1 MMKPYHLNYSAPP
14 PQVAQFR
21 TSGHHP
27 PLLSLNDP
35 HKLEEDIIY
44 TITQALC
51 QQIGA
56 TMCLAVLVLPHV
68 TPQLKMT
75 DITDIKIAINAKNDP
90 LWSPS
95 ATSTLT
101 SILLSGLAIV

>member
-1 MMKPYHLNYSAPP
+1 MAPP
-14 PQVAQFR
+14 PP
-21 TSGHHP
+21 P

-35 HKLEEDIIY
+35 HELEEDIIY

-56 TMCLAVLVLPHV
+56 TMCVAVLALPHV

>member
-1 MMKPYHLNYSAPP
+1 
-14 PQVAQFR
+14 
-21 TSGHHP
+21 
-27 PLLSLNDP
+27 
-35 HKLEEDIIY
+35 
-44 TITQALC
+44 
-51 QQIGA
+51 
-56 TMCLAVLVLPHV
+56 MCLAVLVLPHV